1 MNRVA
6 RIDSLLISYME
17 YRDDPD
23 DNLLLVGTKTAGQS
37 LDILNAITGERA
49 KKIYDELL
57 RKEGGDADA

>member
-6 RIDSLLISYME
+6 KIDSLLISYME

-23 DNLLLVGTKTAGQS
+23 DSLLLVGTKTAGQS

-49 KKIYDELL
+49 TKLYEELL
-57 RKEGGDADA
+57 RKKGGNADA